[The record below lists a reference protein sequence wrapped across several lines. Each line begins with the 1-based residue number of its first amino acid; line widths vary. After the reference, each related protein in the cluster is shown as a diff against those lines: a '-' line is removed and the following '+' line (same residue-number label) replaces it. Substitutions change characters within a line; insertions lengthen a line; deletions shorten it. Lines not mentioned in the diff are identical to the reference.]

1 MFWACVVHEETRK
14 KDDDLHTC
22 GGAFD
27 RTSSIPFGKIIHL
40 DRILLLDKHF
50 LLQKANT
57 RLVIDWKRDQEIHSL
72 LLLNIQCVGDGGL
85 LFASQILTDLS
96 APEGAERGSLLFSSP

>member
-1 MFWACVVHEETRK
+1 M
-14 KDDDLHTC
+14 
-22 GGAFD
+22 
-27 RTSSIPFGKIIHL
+27 SSLPFGKIIHL

-57 RLVIDWKRDQEIHSL
+57 GLVIDWKRDQEIDSL
-72 LLLNIQCVGDGGL
+72 LLLNIQCVRDGGL